1 MKADDVRVFSGI
13 RHNSRLSLSKGTC
26 QAVRIAS
33 FALSCAL
40 VVAAC
45 AQPPATPT
53 DAAASARVSPN
64 QRPRPATAVVS
75 PANRVKVM
83 GRVRVPP
90 NVTLGGD
97 VKLIGVDGAS
107 LEDGSTGKIISDGGM
122 RFKGTAFQLSSLENQ
137 RVEGV
142 RVFVADGAGQPVP
155 GIPEGKTNDSG
166 EFTLSEVPPGETFV
180 LIAEVPTDRG
190 VPAQLRTVVKVGN
203 YGATTVL
210 DAASTLVSFN
220 VLGDL
225 RGGEL
230 GDFNPSKFE
239 TATKATE
246 RSLNAENLP
255 DFTDVVAIKTRMD
268 KLIRTV
274 DELRDL
280 LDELRADLTEIK
292 TAIDSLRA
300 SATQD
305 VTDAP
310 SVAPSVEPTPGPDA
324 PQPSSVPPLNP
335 SSPTPAPTPT
345 DSASAPVPNAP
356 PTQTPS
362 STPAPANPSTPAPQL
377 YVETLAGGA
386 MGYANG
392 SLASARFNN
401 PYSLEVLPD
410 GTLFVADTYQHC
422 IRMIAQNQV
431 SVYAGV
437 PGSYGPEDGRKLAQ
451 SRFYFPN
458 GMALDQFG
466 VLYVADYYNDAIRK
480 IFWGADSVKTV
491 AGSVVGYLDGAA
503 DEAKFDGPSDVAV
516 APDGTIFVADTYN
529 HRIRR
534 IAPNARNNGRLEVTT
549 LAGSSKGFSDGPGP
563 AARFDTPTDLVLA
576 PDGSLYVSDMHNHRI
591 RKISPS
597 GLVTTFA
604 GGDEGYRNGL
614 RVQAEFSMPLGLALA
629 ADGTLYVSDVL
640 NHNIRAISP
649 EGMVSTLAGSET
661 GEKGWRD
668 AVGTSALF
676 NSPSGL
682 AVGSDGTVYV
692 ADYGNHRIRTVKWR

>member
-1 MKADDVRVFSGI
+1 M
-13 RHNSRLSLSKGTC
+13 
-26 QAVRIAS
+26 RIAS
-33 FALSCAL
+33 FTLSCAL
-40 VVAAC
+40 VLAAC

-53 DAAASARVSPN
+53 DGAVSARVSPN
-64 QRPRPATAVVS
+64 QRLRPTPAVVS

-122 RFKGTAFQLSSLENQ
+122 RFKGTAFQLSALENQ

-246 RSLNAENLP
+246 RSLSAENLP

-280 LDELRADLTEIK
+280 LNELRADLTEIK

-310 SVAPSVEPTPGPDA
+310 SVAPSVEPTLGPDA
-324 PQPSSVPPLNP
+324 PQPSFVPPLDP
-335 SSPTPAPTPT
+335 SSPTPAPAV
-345 DSASAPVPNAP
+345 SASAPAPNAP
-356 PTQTPS
+356 STQTPA
-362 STPAPANPSTPAPQL
+362 STPIPATNLSTPAPQL

-392 SLASARFNN
+392 SLASARFNY
-401 PYSLEVLPD
+401 PYSVEVLPD

-431 SVYAGV
+431 SLYAGV
-437 PGSYGPEDGRKLAQ
+437 PGSPGSKDGRKLAQ
-451 SRFYFPN
+451 SQFHFPN
-458 GMALDQFG
+458 GMALDQYG
-466 VLYVADYYNDAIRK
+466 VLYIADYYNDAIRK

-491 AGSVVGYLDGAA
+491 AGSGVGYLDGIAE
-503 DEAKFDGPSDVAV
+503 EAEFDGPSDVAV

-534 IAPNARNNGRLEVTT
+534 IAPSARFNGRLEVTT
-549 LAGSSKGFSDGPGP
+549 LAGSSEGFSDGPGT
-563 AARFDTPTDLVLA
+563 AAKFDTPTDLVLA
-576 PDGSLYVSDMHNHRI
+576 PDGSLYVSDMYNRRI

-604 GGDEGYRNGL
+604 GGDRGYRNGP
-614 RVQAEFSMPLGLALA
+614 RIQAEFATPQGLALA

-640 NHNIRAISP
+640 NQNIRAISP

-692 ADYGNHRIRTVKWR
+692 ADYGNHRIRTVKRR